1 MLLPRFVS
9 VARAAFLP
17 SAAAAKSNPK
27 VNCPDLVVGN
37 GMAKRGGGV
46 PARTEERGAEAEER
60 SDLAALHA
68 DWQSLEEALMA
79 AANGGGDSAVERR
92 QKQRRG
98 RNAVLVCRPA

>member
-17 SAAAAKSNPK
+17 S
-27 VNCPDLVVGN
+27 
-37 GMAKRGGGV
+37 
-46 PARTEERGAEAEER
+46 ARTEERGAEAEER